1 MRTITKIEPAM
12 PQIPKRKRVAA
23 YARVSLDS
31 EQLLH
36 SLSAQVS
43 YYSNLIQKNP
53 NWEYAGVYADEGI
66 SGTGMEKRKEFL
78 RLIAD
83 CDAGKIDIVLVK
95 SLSRMARNTVDLLN
109 TIRHLKNIGVEVR
122 FERENISTFTQDG
135 EFLLTLLASYAQS
148 ESESISENIKWGKRK
163 KFSQGHTKG
172 IIPPYGY
179 ICEGD
184 EWVIVPEEAKIVKRI
199 FTEYVGGKAKT
210 ALADEFNVEGLRS
223 RTNTP
228 WHHSV
233 IRYILSNPAYV
244 GDVLLQK
251 TYKPSP
257 FAKSHKWNNG
267 ELPQYLI
274 RDHHEPIVD
283 RETFDNAQAEQKR
296 RGELGIFAYGVV
308 PSYCFTQKL
317 ECGICHSVYHH
328 DSREERGDG
337 SKPTQWICYGSYP
350 GRKSKK
356 AICNVGR
363 FLWESEL
370 IAKCNEVL
378 GLAEFNEEIFLER
391 VEKIIVLPEKLT
403 FRMTDGR
410 GIEVSIKV
418 KEENKVR
425 KPPTQFSFWTGKISC
440 EVCGGHYV
448 RQTRHY
454 LNGDTEH
461 YWVCKK
467 QSKCEGRKN
476 GVLWQNNIDEE
487 IGDNIDD
494 VESITVGLG
503 RTLKVRFKDG
513 TEKHIIW
520 KKRKYH
526 ARPRKGEIA
535 DAERSSDDTRHG

>member
-1 MRTITKIEPAM
+1 MRTITKIEPTA

-66 SGTGMEKRKEFL
+66 SGTGTAKRKEFL

-83 CDAGKIDIVLVK
+83 CDDGKIDIVLVK

-109 TIRHLKNIGVEVR
+109 TIRHLKDIGVEVR

-148 ESESISENIKWGKRK
+148 ESENISENIKWGKRK

-172 IIPPYGY
+172 ITPPYGY
-179 ICEGD
+179 ICQGD
-184 EWVIVPEEAKIVKRI
+184 EWIIVPEEAEIVKRL
-199 FTEYVGGKAKT
+199 FTEYLGGKAKT
-210 ALADEFNVEGLRS
+210 ALADEFKAEGVRNRKGTFRDHSAIGYLLR
-223 RTNTP
+223 
-228 WHHSV
+228 
-233 IRYILSNPAYV
+233 NPAYV

-251 TYKPSP
+251 TYVTDP
-257 FAKSHKWNNG
+257 FTKRLKWNKG
-267 ELPQYLI
+267 ELPQYLVKN
-274 RDHHEPIVD
+274 HHEPIID
-283 RETFDNAQAEQKR
+283 QETFDKVQTELQR
-296 RGELGIFAYGVV
+296 RGDLGIFAYGVV

-317 ECGICHSVYHH
+317 ECGICHSVYYR
-328 DSREERGDG
+328 DLREERANGN
-337 SKPTQWICYGSYP
+337 KPVQWVCYGSYP

-370 IAKCNEVL
+370 IAKCNEAL
-378 GLAEFNEEIFLER
+378 GLAEFDEDVFSEM

-403 FRMTDGR
+403 FHLTDGR
-410 GIEVSIKV
+410 EIETPLNIN
-418 KEENKVR
+418 ENSKTR
-425 KPPTQFSFWTGKISC
+425 KPPTQFSFWTGKIRC
-440 EVCGGHYV
+440 EACGKNYV

-454 LNGDTEH
+454 LNGDTEY
-461 YWVCKK
+461 YWICGTGKT
-467 QSKCEGRKN
+467 CEGRKK
-476 GVLWQNNIDEE
+476 GMLWQSNIDRE
-487 IGDNIDD
+487 IGLDADNVDFIS
-494 VESITVGLG
+494 VSLSRVLTVH
-503 RTLKVRFKDG
+503 FKDG
-513 TEKHIIW
+513 TEKNITWEKH
-520 KKRKYH
+520 KRH
-526 ARPRKGEIA
+526 FSPRRG
-535 DAERSSDDTRHG
+535 G